1 MPEIGTGTIRDP
13 FRPKYISTVGLTT
26 WGMVPFYDA
35 SLTQKNACIIVAV
48 VTPAQ
53 DTQLRAFSDV
63 VATPLPQQASTP
75 AKAAETRVLAVARAT
90 PLFADAT

>member
-1 MPEIGTGTIRDP
+1 
-13 FRPKYISTVGLTT
+13 
-26 WGMVPFYDA
+26 MVPFYDA
-35 SLTQKNACIIVAV
+35 SLTQKNACIMVAI

-63 VATPLPQQASTP
+63 VATPLPANASTP
-75 AKAAETRVLAVARAT
+75 AKAAEAKVLATARAT